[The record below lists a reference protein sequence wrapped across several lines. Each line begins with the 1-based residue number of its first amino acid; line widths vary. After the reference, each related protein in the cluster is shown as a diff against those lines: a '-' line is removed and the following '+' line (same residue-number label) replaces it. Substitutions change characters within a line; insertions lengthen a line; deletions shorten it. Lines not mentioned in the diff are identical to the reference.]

1 MANWLS
7 KLFFGT
13 AGGAPVLEA
22 AHGGVQV
29 GIVSPWADSSHLAH
43 IAYSDLFGL
52 ESKAVGRD
60 MAMTVAPFK
69 RGRAIIVGAISDLPL
84 VAGRFEDDDAGEG
97 ASFTP
102 LEQQPKWL
110 SNTSTVRSCWHRMAW
125 TLDDL
130 IFHGWSLWALQR
142 SEAGTILDAVR
153 VHPAQWEF
161 DTDAAIGIRVKGQEV
176 LDPRSVLLFEGPDE
190 GVLRTG
196 ATVIAGARAME
207 DAWVGRVTNPIP
219 MTVLHEVERNGVS
232 QAEAQAYVNTWSDAR
247 RSPDGAVGFLPAQLN
262 MEVYGDTNADLFTEG
277 RNNVRLDAANLLN
290 LPASLLDGSTATS
303 SLTYVTQEGERT
315 SLVDL
320 LEYWMAP
327 VEARLSMPDV
337 TPYGQVVRFSRG
349 NLNAVPNDPYG
360 PPAIAPAPD
369 QAQLEPAPQE
379 AAAE

>member
-1 MANWLS
+1 MANFLTR
-7 KLFFGT
+7 LFFGA
-13 AGGAPVLEA
+13 AGGAPVLDA
-22 AHGGVQV
+22 AHGGVQL

-52 ESKAVGRD
+52 ESQAVGRD

-84 VAGRFEDDDAGEG
+84 VAGRFDGDEFA
-97 ASFTP
+97 P

-110 SNTSTVRSCWHRMAW
+110 SNTNTVRSCWHRMAW

-153 VHPAQWEF
+153 VHQSQWEF
-161 DTDAAIGIRVKGQEV
+161 DTDAAIGIRVNGQEV

-232 QAEAQAYVNTWSDAR
+232 ETEAQAYVNTWSAAR

-290 LPASLLDGSTATS
+290 LPASLLDGSTATA

-327 VEARLSMPDV
+327 IEARLSMPDV
-337 TPYGQVVRFSRG
+337 TPYGQVIRYSRG
-349 NLNAVPNDPYG
+349 NLTDVPNDPYG
-360 PPAIAPAPD
+360 PPALAPGDAEQP
-369 QAQLEPAPQE
+369 QLE
-379 AAAE
+379 AAAETQEAVTA